1 MQRDTDFTLQDI
13 FSGGAGG
20 SIKLEDLGDPPPVYS
35 DLRFLE
41 IATPQEG
48 CSLDNDIIC
57 TLTERGEHH
66 NELNYVAVSYCWDS
80 FTKLNSDASPSTQV
94 RIQDRNQG
102 VPRPPK
108 CPSDVLLR
116 AISFARAKDV
126 SLIWIDQECVNQ
138 ADPVDVQNHL
148 QCNHIIFNQ
157 AKHTIGLLSFE
168 LTNLRQF
175 GTLVILNRTYSGG
188 FSRSLSEVLCLLD
201 FPEIEF
207 VQYIARLLKAI
218 SRDRWFTRT
227 WVLQERYS
235 ALDTMHLLV
244 PISQSIR
251 VDTQETF
258 RHVGDDLP
266 VSTDAIAAI
275 AAILVIQLGSRLLE
289 VLSESLELLHEITQE
304 ICGANLQRLP
314 LNLLVENLQSESN
327 LVSESTR
334 LKSTLAVRE
343 QPEFGFIFQDMEKCD
358 NRVVADRVTIFS
370 NITGLRR
377 RLINPTLTSYSLS
390 ILSLLWGNDHLP
402 EVLLIHAAEAPAT
415 NPWRRASL
423 GQVVEAYYE
432 LRKLFHESDSGK
444 LHELENIK
452 RILQRASP
460 IDLTRHASL
469 EELLEEL
476 KNETQQDSET
486 YLSSKVLSD
495 VILTTVLPLD
505 CTIVETLG
513 GIVHWLSPGRKE
525 LEAYHG
531 ESIIK
536 YGVSSSQLV
545 QGAKFV
551 AFYGTYCWRPA
562 FAKKVFNG

>member
-1 MQRDTDFTLQDI
+1 
-13 FSGGAGG
+13 
-20 SIKLEDLGDPPPVYS
+20 
-35 DLRFLE
+35 
-41 IATPQEG
+41 
-48 CSLDNDIIC
+48 
-57 TLTERGEHH
+57 
-66 NELNYVAVSYCWDS
+66 
-80 FTKLNSDASPSTQV
+80 
-94 RIQDRNQG
+94 
-102 VPRPPK
+102 
-108 CPSDVLLR
+108 
-116 AISFARAKDV
+116 
-126 SLIWIDQECVNQ
+126 
-138 ADPVDVQNHL
+138 
-148 QCNHIIFNQ
+148 
-157 AKHTIGLLSFE
+157 
-168 LTNLRQF
+168 
-175 GTLVILNRTYSGG
+175 
-188 FSRSLSEVLCLLD
+188 
-201 FPEIEF
+201 
-207 VQYIARLLKAI
+207 
-218 SRDRWFTRT
+218 
-227 WVLQERYS
+227 
-235 ALDTMHLLV
+235 MHLLV

-258 RHVGDDLP
+258 HHVGDDLP

-275 AAILVIQLGSRLLE
+275 AAILVIQLGSRLSE
-289 VLSESLELLHEITQE
+289 VLCESLELLHEITQE

-314 LNLLVENLQSESN
+314 LNLLVELLVENLQSESN

-343 QPEFGFIFQDMEKCD
+343 QPQFGFIFQDMEKCD

-377 RLINPTLTSYSLS
+377 RLINPTLTSYSFS

-402 EVLLIHAAEAPAT
+402 EVLLIHAAKAPAT

-423 GQVVEAYYE
+423 GQVVETYYE
-432 LRKLFHESDSGK
+432 LRKLFYESDSGRP
-444 LHELENIK
+444 HELENVE

-469 EELLEEL
+469 EEFLEEL

-495 VILTTVLPLD
+495 VILTTVLPLG

-545 QGAKFV
+545 RSAKFV